1 MVKQCVQDWRQ
12 HCCKKRSIS
21 GRLNL
26 AFNGWS
32 SNGGVHGQGMGRL
45 LPGEVIYGI
54 KTGLVYSV
62 TPHGLVY
69 SVTPHGLVTM

>member
-1 MVKQCVQDWRQ
+1 M
-12 HCCKKRSIS
+12 
-21 GRLNL
+21 
-26 AFNGWS
+26 
-32 SNGGVHGQGMGRL
+32 HGQGMGRL